1 MSSRPCKVLTPEDVS
16 HFMEHGYV
24 VIPGCFSRA
33 ASAEWTRDVWTRL
46 GMDPHDKTTWT
57 RERTNMPEH
66 RRLTVAEFAPK
77 AWDAICDL
85 VGGEERVTDKSKTWS
100 DSFIVNL
107 GTPEGEGKEVG
118 PKELEGWHV
127 DGDFFIHFLDSPE
140 QALLVIPLFTDI
152 LPNGGGTWI
161 CTEGPARIGKW
172 LYDHPEGVTPHMM
185 PVDSPEPTADPGLKF
200 FNSVVQECAP
210 SSFHEMT
217 GQVGDVI
224 LLHPLMLHSAS
235 KNGRRLA
242 RIITNP
248 PVSLREPFRFDR
260 GGESESESVRSS
272 ANANANTNASKGD
285 DDDDDYYYYSLVE
298 LKTIRD
304 LGGREKLRGWKV
316 TGERRAVVPE
326 RLRVQARW
334 MEEENRRLREQGVD
348 YADRTL
354 TEDMVREQAKGLLAV
369 A

>member
-1 MSSRPCKVLTPEDVS
+1 MSPNKTYKVLTPEQVS
-16 HFMEHGYV
+16 HFLEHGYV
-24 VIPGCFSRA
+24 VMPGCFSRA
-33 ASAEWTRDVWTRL
+33 AAAEWTRDVWTRL
-46 GMDPHDKTTWT
+46 GMDPADKTTWA

-66 RRLTVAEFAPK
+66 RRLTVAEFAPR

-85 VGGEERVTDKSKTWS
+85 VGGEARVTDKSRTWS

-107 GTPEGEGKEVG
+107 GTPEGEGREYH

-161 CTEGPARIGKW
+161 CTEGPARIGQW
-172 LYDHPEGVTPHMM
+172 LYDHPSGVTPHMV
-185 PVDSPEPTADPGLKF
+185 PVSSPPTEGEGQGDPGLKF
-200 FNSVVQECAP
+200 FNDTVQGCAP
-210 SSFHEMT
+210 ASFHEMT
-217 GQVGDVI
+217 GQVGDVV
-224 LLHPLMLHSAS
+224 LLHPLMLHTAS

-248 PVSLREPFRFDR
+248 PVSLREPFNFDR
-260 GGESESESVRSS
+260 RGGADEGE
-272 ANANANTNASKGD
+272 GD
-285 DDDDDYYYYSLVE
+285 DNDGSEGAYSLVE

-304 LGGREKLRGWKV
+304 LGGPDRLRGWTI

-326 RLRVQARW
+326 RLRVQAKW
-334 MEEENRRLREQGVD
+334 MEEENRRLRERGVE
-348 YADRTL
+348 YADRTQ
-354 TEDMVREQAKGLLAV
+354 TEEMVQQQAQGLVAV

>member
-1 MSSRPCKVLTPEDVS
+1 MSSQPHKVLTPSQVS

-24 VIPGCFSRA
+24 VIRGCFSRA
-33 ASAEWTRDVWTRL
+33 ASDEWTRDVWTRL
-46 GMDPHDKTTWT
+46 GMNPNDKTTWT

-66 RRLTVAEFAPK
+66 RRLKVAEFAPR

-107 GTPEGEGKEVG
+107 GTPEGEGREYA

-152 LPNGGGTWI
+152 LPDGGGTWI
-161 CTEGPARIGKW
+161 CSEGPARIGKW
-172 LYDHPEGVTPHMM
+172 LYDHPQGVTPHMM
-185 PVDSPEPTADPGLKF
+185 PVDSPTDSDPGLKF
-200 FNSVVQECAP
+200 FNDIVQKCAAA
-210 SSFHEMT
+210 SFHEMT
-217 GQVGDVI
+217 GNVGDVI

-248 PVSLREPFRFDR
+248 PVSLKEPFDFDR
-260 GGESESESVRSS
+260 DADAAGAGC
-272 ANANANTNASKGD
+272 
-285 DDDDDYYYYSLVE
+285 SLVE

-304 LGGREKLRGWKV
+304 LGGQEKLRGWKIQ
-316 TGERRAVVPE
+316 GERKAVVPE

-334 MEEENRRLREQGVD
+334 MEEENRRLRERGVE
-348 YADRTL
+348 YQDRTQ
-354 TEDMVREQAKGLLAV
+354 TEEMVLEQAKGLKPKMESVAV